1 MSVVATSRPAGGI
14 QPDTVSDLRARRAV
28 TARRALARL
37 GSSLFVLFAAATT
50 TFFAQA
56 LLPGDRATLL
66 LNQRTG
72 QTIERTD
79 AELAPIN
86 AEYGFS
92 DPLLVQYGNYLRD
105 LLTGNLGISYQ
116 LHKPV
121 GAIIAE
127 QIWPTLVLTLSA
139 LVVAWVITIVWTV
152 ATTRR
157 SPRLD
162 TIGSGLETIAAGLP
176 HYWLGIILL
185 VVFSLGLGWFPV
197 VGGSSAAG
205 LVLPA
210 LTLGIPLAGFM
221 GQATRAEF
229 EKALEQPFVTTA
241 RMRGMSDLGV
251 RTRHVLRHSALPAVT
266 LSGWALGS
274 LISGAVIVE
283 TIFARPGIGT
293 VLVSSVNS
301 RDLPVVAGIVIV
313 VAAIYV
319 VVNLLV
325 DLAYT
330 LIDPRL
336 GTS

>member
-1 MSVVATSRPAGGI
+1 MSVATARGPSGASLPVTT
-14 QPDTVSDLRARRAV
+14 PARR
-28 TARRALARL
+28 TARTVTVRRAIARV
-37 GSSLFVLFAAATT
+37 GSSIFVLYAAATT

-72 QTIERTD
+72 QTVERTA

-86 AEYGFS
+86 AEYGFT
-92 DPLLVQYGNYLRD
+92 DPILLQYGDYLRG
-105 LLTGNLGISYQ
+105 LLTGNLGVSYQ

-127 QIWPTLVLTLSA
+127 QIWPTLMLTLAA
-139 LVVAWVITIVWTV
+139 LIVAWVVTIIWTV
-152 ATTRR
+152 ATTSR
-157 SPRLD
+157 SPRISA
-162 TIGSGLETIAAGLP
+162 IGSGLETIAAGLP

-197 VGGSSAAG
+197 VGGSSPAG

-229 EKALEQPFVTTA
+229 DKALEQPFVTTA
-241 RMRGMSDLGV
+241 RMRGMSDFGV
-251 RTRHVLRHSALPAVT
+251 RTRHVLRHAALPAVT

-283 TIFARPGIGT
+283 TIFARPGIGK
-293 VLVSSVNS
+293 VLVSAVNS

-336 GTS
+336 GTQ